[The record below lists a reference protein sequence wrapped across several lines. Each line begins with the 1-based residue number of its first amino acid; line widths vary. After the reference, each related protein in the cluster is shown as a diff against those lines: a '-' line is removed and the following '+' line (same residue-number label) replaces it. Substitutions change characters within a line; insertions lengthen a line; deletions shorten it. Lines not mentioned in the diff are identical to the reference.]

1 MDSTL
6 IQIRKGWSGELGV
19 PLDVFEA
26 PGAHTFATEA
36 DSVVVIS
43 LYDSQVTVGSPA
55 AIERV
60 AEIEP
65 SKRDDMNVLLAAL
78 IDLGPEPIGSANLS
92 YVERVRAPVGVE
104 VAVGPVQNVDML
116 REKCTPE
123 EWQESGLIDMP
134 VRVAARRT
142 DGKVAAIA
150 GYERWGRHLAQL
162 GVLADPA
169 WRGHGY
175 AAAAA
180 ARAAQAAQ
188 NEALVPQWR
197 SRIGSKA
204 SDELAIR
211 LGFQL
216 VGKQVAILLAA

>member
-1 MDSTL
+1 MSVD
-6 IQIRKGWSGELGV
+6 
-19 PLDVFEA
+19 EA
-26 PGAHTFATEA
+26 VGCGA
-36 DSVVVIS
+36 
-43 LYDSQVTVGSPA
+43 
-55 AIERV
+55 
-60 AEIEP
+60 
-65 SKRDDMNVLLAAL
+65 
-78 IDLGPEPIGSANLS
+78 
-92 YVERVRAPVGVE
+92 VGVE

-123 EWQESGLIDMP
+123 DWHESGLIDMP
-134 VRVAARRT
+134 VRVATRRA
-142 DGKVAAIA
+142 DGKVAAVA

-197 SRIGSKA
+197 SRIGNTA
-204 SDELAIR
+204 SDDLARR
-211 LGFQL
+211 LGFQPIGQQL
-216 VGKQVAILLAA
+216 AILLAA